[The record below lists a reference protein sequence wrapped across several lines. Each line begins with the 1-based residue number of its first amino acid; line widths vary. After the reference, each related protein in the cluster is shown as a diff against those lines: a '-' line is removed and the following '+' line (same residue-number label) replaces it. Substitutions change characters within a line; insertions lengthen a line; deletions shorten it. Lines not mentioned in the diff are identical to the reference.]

1 MHLQLLCVHWNWH
14 PSHFSSFSYR
24 WNLKIRQ
31 RDTLYKHP
39 ENFYRKYNN
48 PKYHCKVSRHMEKA
62 STTPRSCGAWI
73 PLYLIPCK
81 NKLTYLGDVGRK
93 NIPLNKVSQWRG
105 GQYRGLYKLR
115 RIYWSWNWR
124 NNLKISFYVKNM
136 LVHIF

>member
-1 MHLQLLCVHWNWH
+1 MFSCEAKVVKSTVKVRDRYAPATSLRSLKLASLTFFKFQL
-14 PSHFSSFSYR
+14 SMKFE
-24 WNLKIRQ
+24 
-31 RDTLYKHP
+31 DTLYKYP

-48 PKYHCKVSRHMEKA
+48 PKYHCKASRHMEKA

-115 RIYWSWNWR
+115 RIYWSWN
-124 NNLKISFYVKNM
+124 
-136 LVHIF
+136 